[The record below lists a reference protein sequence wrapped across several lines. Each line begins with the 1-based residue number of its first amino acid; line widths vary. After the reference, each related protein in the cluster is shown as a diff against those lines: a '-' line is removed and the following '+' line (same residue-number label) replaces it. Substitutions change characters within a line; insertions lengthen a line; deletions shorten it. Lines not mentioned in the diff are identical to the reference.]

1 MSAAA
6 GAVAAAAIARER
18 REEEEMT
25 PYSPNDLAENW
36 EFKILRSATGKFR
49 DSLWLSGILQEEGRA
64 GWTLVE
70 KFDDSRVRLKR
81 PAGAR
86 ASDATLGF
94 DPYRTFVGMSQ
105 ARLAALIILG
115 SLVATGAIV
124 AVTFLIISLSG
135 SHGGR

>member
-6 GAVAAAAIARER
+6 GAIAAAIARER

-25 PYSPNDLAENW
+25 PYSPSDLSENW

-49 DSLWLSGILQEEGRA
+49 DSIWLRGILQEEGRA
-64 GWTLVE
+64 GWTMVE

-86 ASDATLGF
+86 AGPAADAGPPACCRGQTRQ
-94 DPYRTFVGMSQ
+94 DREVRRTPEVHR
-105 ARLAALIILG
+105 AP
-115 SLVATGAIV
+115 
-124 AVTFLIISLSG
+124 
-135 SHGGR
+135 

>member
-6 GAVAAAAIARER
+6 GAIAAAIARER

-25 PYSPNDLAENW
+25 PYSPSDSSENW

-49 DSLWLSGILQEEGRA
+49 DSIWLRGILQEEGRA
-64 GWTLVE
+64 GWTMVE

-86 ASDATLGF
+86 ANDATLGF
-94 DPYRTFVGMSQ
+94 DPYRTSLGTSQ
-105 ARLAALIILG
+105 ARLATWIVLG
-115 SLVATGAIV
+115 SLVAAGAIV
-124 AVTFLIISLSG
+124 LVTFLIISLAS